1 MRMTHGIKAA
11 CLFTTVTS
19 LLIYAAIVTGSDMP
33 STFDPALSTVKVN
46 QLAPGAYTEKLS
58 LYLLTSGNTSFSLPE
73 TAFQKV
79 IQQKTLGEKTGI
91 IVSTGRNREHSEKPS
106 GIHTGDTRLLDIDHP
121 SVKELS
127 AEIKG
132 TDTGKIISVIE
143 SRVHKIINKKSYG
156 IPIVSAPKIIDSKSG
171 DCTEHTVLSV
181 ALLRS
186 LDIPARAIVGMV
198 LTKNFAGKRNVFVYH
213 MWAEAFIDGSWIL
226 VDATRPGEKHPN
238 RYIALAFHS
247 LETKSP
253 LSYLEA
259 LSAIKELSV
268 TYVKP

>member
-1 MRMTHGIKAA
+1 MRMTHGRKAT
-11 CLFTTVTS
+11 CLFIIGTS
-19 LLIYAAIVTGSDMP
+19 LLMYAVTAIGSDTP
-33 STFDPALSTVKVN
+33 STFDPALSTVKV
-46 QLAPGAYTEKLS
+46 QQVAPGAYTEKLS
-58 LYLLTSGNTSFSLPE
+58 LYLLTSSNTSFSLPE

-91 IVSTGRNREHSEKPS
+91 IVSTGRNREHADKPS
-106 GIHTGDTRLLDIDHP
+106 GFHTRDTRLLNMDHS

-132 TDTGKIISVIE
+132 TDTDKTIAVIE
-143 SRVHKIINKKSYG
+143 SRVHKIIKNKSYG
-156 IPIVSAPKIIDSKSG
+156 IPLVSAPKIIEARSG

-198 LTKNFAGKRNVFVYH
+198 LTKRFAGKCNVFVYH
-213 MWAEAFIDGSWIL
+213 MWAEAFIDGSWVM

-247 LETKSP
+247 LETKTP

>member
-1 MRMTHGIKAA
+1 MTHGTKAA
-11 CLFTTVTS
+11 CLFITVTS
-19 LLIYAAIVTGSDMP
+19 LLIYAVTVIGSETP
-33 STFDPALSTVKVN
+33 SAFDPALSTVKVN
-46 QLAPGAYTEKLS
+46 QVAPGAYTENLS
-58 LYLLTSGNTSFSLPE
+58 LYLLTSGNASFSLPE

-91 IVSTGRNREHSEKPS
+91 IVSTGRNREHAGKPS
-106 GIHTGDTRLLDIDHP
+106 NFHTRDTRLLNIDHP
-121 SVKELS
+121 TVKELS

-132 TDTGKIISVIE
+132 TGTDKIISVIE
-143 SRVHKIINKKSYG
+143 SRVHKIIKNKSYG
-156 IPIVSAPKIIDSKSG
+156 IPLVSAPKIIEAGSG

-198 LTKNFAGKRNVFVYH
+198 LTKRFAGKSNVFVYH
-213 MWAEAFIDGSWIL
+213 MWAEAFIDGSWEL

-247 LETKSP
+247 LETKTP